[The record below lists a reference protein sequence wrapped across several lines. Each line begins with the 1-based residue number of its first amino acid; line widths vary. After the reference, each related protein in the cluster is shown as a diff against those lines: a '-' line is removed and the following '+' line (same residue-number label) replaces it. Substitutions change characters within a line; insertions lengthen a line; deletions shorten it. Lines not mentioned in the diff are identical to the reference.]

1 MPKYELNVR
10 DYLRILRRR
19 RVTIAVVFMA
29 ISISSVA
36 YVSSQPVVY
45 QAATTIKIE
54 ERKTIAGL
62 LTELVM
68 YNPGDV
74 MESETKMIKG
84 YPIMKK
90 AALKLGMIDES
101 SPLDVVNNAVGDI
114 QGSIETER
122 VGGTNMIR
130 IIATSDIPKRAM
142 DLANTVAEVYIEEN
156 LLDKAKQVRH
166 TRQFI
171 EEQLGQL
178 EERMR
183 VAEEGLRAA
192 SGDSKAAIFAGPTQ
206 ERLIALGFELAE
218 LQQRYTDKHPR
229 IIQLREEMARLE
241 SQITGLSSKDMGFA
255 RLARETEV
263 NKKLYAMLKEK
274 LEEARIAEAE
284 KVGDVSVV
292 DPAVLPGAPVSG
304 NKRAGVLI
312 GIIMG
317 AVLSVALAFILE
329 TLDTSISTIEDVE
342 KVVKVPVLGVIP
354 STKKEP
360 GKKLTFLDMVKDKLF
375 ASAAD
380 HRKEEGV
387 YLIAHFEPRSPAAEA
402 YRNLHTNMKI
412 TPAKKTI
419 LVTSSGPREG
429 KSTIVCNLGI
439 IMAQAG
445 LKTLLI
451 GADLRRPIL
460 DKAFGVNREPGL
472 NELMTGAV
480 SLKEVL
486 DNIIDIMVGD
496 MDFDDIR
503 KTPGIENIWIIP
515 AGRMSYNPVEIL
527 KSKEISSL
535 IEALK
540 TKFDVIIFDAPP
552 VLPVTDSSLLAPKVD
567 TVVLVYEIG
576 RTSREALKRAKMQL
590 ESTGAKISGIILN
603 HTQAQSEAI
612 ATYPYYKY
620 QYAYYGPEE
629 TGKKR
634 KAV

>member
-19 RVTIAVVFMA
+19 RVTIAVVFLA
-29 ISISSVA
+29 VSISSVA
-36 YVSSQPVVY
+36 YLSSQPIVY
-45 QAATTIKIE
+45 QASTTIKIE

-74 MESETKMIKG
+74 MESETKLIMG
-84 YPIMKK
+84 YPVMKK
-90 AALKLGMIDES
+90 TALKLGLISEDT
-101 SPLDVVNNAVGDI
+101 PLEVVNDVVGQI

-122 VGGTNMIR
+122 MGATNMIR
-130 IIATSDIPKRAM
+130 IFATADEPGKAM
-142 DLANTVAEVYIEEN
+142 NLANTVAEVYIDEN
-156 LLDKAKQVRH
+156 LLDKAKQARH

-171 EEQLGQL
+171 EEQLGEL
-178 EERMR
+178 EKRMR
-183 VAEEGLRAA
+183 MAEEGFQSAG
-192 SGDSKAAIFAGPTQ
+192 GDSKAIFFAGPVQ
-206 ERLIALGFELAE
+206 DRLIALGFELAE

-229 IIQLREEMARLE
+229 VIQLKEEIRRLE
-241 SQITGLSSKDMGFA
+241 SQMTGLSGNDMELS

-284 KVGDVSVV
+284 KIGDVSVV
-292 DPAVLPGAPVSG
+292 DPAVMPDAPVSG
-304 NKRAGVLI
+304 NKRAGVLV
-312 GIIMG
+312 GIVMG
-317 AVLSVALAFILE
+317 IVLSVALAFILE
-329 TLDTSISTIEDVE
+329 TFDTSISTIEDVE

-354 STKKEP
+354 STRKETKKKP
-360 GKKLTFLDMVKDKLF
+360 GILNFLGGRLF
-375 ASAAD
+375 PYAQAK
-380 HRKEEGV
+380 KEEGV
-387 YLIAHFEPRSPAAEA
+387 YLISHFDPHSPAAEA

-419 LVTSSGPREG
+419 LITSSGPREG
-429 KSTIVCNLGI
+429 KSSIVCNLGI

-445 LKTLLI
+445 LKTLLV
-451 GADLRRPIL
+451 GADLRRPML
-460 DKAFGVNREPGL
+460 DRAFGVSREPGL

-486 DNIIDIMVGD
+486 DNIVDIMVGD
-496 MDFDDIR
+496 MSFDDIR
-503 KTPGIENIWIIP
+503 KTPGIENVWIIP
-515 AGRMSYNPVEIL
+515 SGRLSYNPVEIL

-535 IEALK
+535 IEVLK

-590 ESTGAKISGIILN
+590 ESTGANISGVILN
-603 HTQAQSEAI
+603 HTQPQSEAI

-620 QYAYYGPEE
+620 QYAYYGPEAA
-629 TGKKR
+629 GR
-634 KAV
+634 KSGGA